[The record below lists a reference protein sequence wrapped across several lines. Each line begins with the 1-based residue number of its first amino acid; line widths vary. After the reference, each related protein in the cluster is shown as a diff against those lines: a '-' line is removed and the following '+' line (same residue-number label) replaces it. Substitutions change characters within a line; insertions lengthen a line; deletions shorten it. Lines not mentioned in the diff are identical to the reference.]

1 MSARERGLTTASGR
15 LCEVANGRFMALQF
29 AKTLIR
35 LTDRFGDGRLT
46 GVGREATFVR
56 PRNGHSMLRGVF
68 AVIAERHDNEISL
81 VITIARLRIQIRG
94 PRNA

>member
-1 MSARERGLTTASGR
+1 MSEAATGCMTASGR

-46 GVGREATFVR
+46 GVGRECALATACF
-56 PRNGHSMLRGVF
+56 PATEINGRF
-68 AVIAERHDNEISL
+68 PAVSSES
-81 VITIARLRIQIRG
+81 
-94 PRNA
+94 